1 MQKVRSYF
9 KEHYPLLLS
18 FWGPLLLML
27 GYFIFRKMY
36 PFGTSSI
43 LTVDMGQEYVD
54 FFQFFRRTLL
64 TDPSNFFYSFSFK
77 WY

>member
-43 LTVDMGQEYVD
+43 LI
-54 FFQFFRRTLL
+54 
-64 TDPSNFFYSFSFK
+64 K
-77 WY
+77 